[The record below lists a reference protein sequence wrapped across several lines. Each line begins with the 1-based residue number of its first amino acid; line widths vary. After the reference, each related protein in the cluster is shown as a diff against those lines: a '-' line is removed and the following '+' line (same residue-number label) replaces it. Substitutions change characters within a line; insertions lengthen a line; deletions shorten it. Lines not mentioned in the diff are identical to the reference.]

1 MKELLVSAVITTHR
15 REPQIVERALKSIL
29 NQTYKDIEVFV
40 VDDSPNDYEYRDSVA
55 TMVQSYAKMG
65 VVYIPHDTC
74 KGACAARNTGLAAA
88 KGEFI
93 GFLDD
98 DDEWLPEKIE
108 EQLKGFENDTI
119 ALVYC
124 ASKIIYED
132 TEVIKTGILPNI
144 KGYVYNELLFEN
156 FIGSTSFPLI
166 RTKVLKEIG
175 GFDVLMQSAQDYD
188 VWLRIAE
195 KYEVNFVEN
204 PLVLYHFHSGD
215 QITKNPSKKVS
226 GLERILLKNKE
237 GYNRNRQANINRYN
251 ILIIWYAKARMF
263 SKAFLCWIKV
273 LFKSPLAVKINFYN
287 FYVILA
293 CLFRKK

>member
-108 EQLKGFENDTI
+108 EQLKGFKNENI

-124 ASKIIYED
+124 AIKIIYED
-132 TEVIKTGILPNI
+132 TGEIKTALMPNI
-144 KGYVYNELLFEN
+144 KGYVYNELIVEN

-175 GFDVLMQSAQDYD
+175 GFDVLMQSVQDYD

-204 PLVLYHFHSGD
+204 PLVLYHFHSGE
-215 QITKNPSKKVS
+215 QISKNPLKRVL
-226 GLERILLKNKE
+226 GLERLLFKNQK
-237 GYNRNRQANINRYN
+237 GYKNNKKAYVNTYN
-251 ILIIWYAKARMF
+251 SLIIWYSKAGLF
-263 SKAFLCWIKV
+263 SKAILSWIKI

-287 FYVILA
+287 LYVILISW
-293 CLFRKK
+293 LRKK